1 MQRKPFIEEVIIDHG
16 PTELLGRLFLRVD
29 SELRQRGITMR
40 FASFHDLLE
49 VNRAHQDSWHPMF
62 SSFDPETCQL
72 DDTNG
77 YCLLGY
83 DKDGQVATTQ
93 VGRLFDWSNTTMF
106 DELAS
111 MRVLYDDPER
121 DKREGERI
129 TVTAEKTKKISGRC
143 AFLGAIWV
151 RPDFRRKS
159 LPALMGRLSRAYA
172 LTRWNVDYTTAIVTE
187 PVHKGLMVKRLG
199 TENTDWSVDLVGCPL
214 GDMTGSVIWAS
225 ADEITRM
232 CQDFLTKFDQL
243 MDHRLHYRR
252 AHQ

>member
-1 MQRKPFIEEVIIDHG
+1 MQRRPFIEDLIIDHG

-40 FASFHDLLE
+40 FASFQDLMD
-49 VNRAHQDSWHPMF
+49 VNLANQDSWHPMF
-62 SSFDPETCQL
+62 STFNPGTCQIT
-72 DDTNG
+72 DDNG

-83 DKDGQVATTQ
+83 DNNGQVVTTQ
-93 VGRLFDWSNTTMF
+93 AGRLFDWTQTTMF
-106 DELAS
+106 DELAA
-111 MRVLYDDPER
+111 MRVLYDDPDQ
-121 DKREGERI
+121 DKRAGERI
-129 TVTAEKTKKISGRC
+129 EVTAEKTKNIRGRC

-151 RPDFRRKS
+151 RPDFRRQS

-172 LTRWNVDYTTAIVTE
+172 LTRWNVDYTTAIITE

-199 TENTDWSVDLVGCPL
+199 TENTDWAVELIDCPL

-225 ADEITRM
+225 ADEITQM
-232 CQDFLTKFDQL
+232 CQDFLAKFDEL

-252 AHQ
+252 ANQ

>member
-1 MQRKPFIEEVIIDHG
+1 MQRRPFIEDLVIEHG

-40 FASFHDLLE
+40 FASFQDLMD
-49 VNRAHQDSWHPMF
+49 VNLANQDSWHPMF
-62 SSFDPETCQL
+62 STFNPETCRIN
-72 DDTNG
+72 DDNG

-83 DKDGQVATTQ
+83 DNDGRVVTTQ
-93 VGRLFDWSNTTMF
+93 AGRFFDWTQTTMF

-111 MRVLYDDPER
+111 MRVLYDDPDQ
-121 DKREGERI
+121 DKRADERI
-129 TVTAEKTKKISGRC
+129 EVTAEKTKNISGRC

-151 RPDFRRKS
+151 RPDFRRQS

-172 LTRWNVDYTTAIVTE
+172 LTRWNVDYTTAIITE

-199 TENTDWSVDLVGCPL
+199 TENTDWSVELIDCPL

-225 ADEITRM
+225 ADEITLM
-232 CQDFLTKFDQL
+232 CQDFLARFDEL

-252 AHQ
+252 ANQ